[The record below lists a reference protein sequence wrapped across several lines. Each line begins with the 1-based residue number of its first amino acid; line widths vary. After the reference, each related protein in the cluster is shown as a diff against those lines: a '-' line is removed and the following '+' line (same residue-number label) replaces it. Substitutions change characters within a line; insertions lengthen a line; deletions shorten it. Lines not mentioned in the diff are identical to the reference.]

1 MKPSYYAIIPAE
13 VRYSNLKPNAK
24 LLYGEI
30 TALSSKE
37 GYCFAT
43 NNYFAKLYNVTKNT
57 ISLWVSQ
64 LNKEGFITVELI
76 KKGEQITERRLG
88 IIKKDDRA
96 NFKNDDLNSIKI
108 NTTNNIS
115 NKMEK
120 HTWVEFK
127 KMEFGAEISE
137 ISAELQMPVEMA
149 NDFLSYWSEKNKSK
163 TKMRYEL
170 ERTWDLRARMIRW
183 KNNTKKWNTKR
194 PASKLKA
201 QLDTYSKAREMMDK
215 INDNKR

>member
-64 LNKEGFITVELI
+64 LHSYGFISVELI
-76 KKGEQITERRLG
+76 KKGEQITERRIG
-88 IIKKDDRA
+88 ITKKDDRGSII
-96 NFKNDDLNSIKI
+96 NDDLNSIKI
-108 NTTNNIS
+108 NNTINIS
-115 NKMEK
+115 NRKEK
-120 HTWVEFK
+120 FFAEVSSLETNEEIKKEFLLYWC
-127 KMEFGAEISE
+127 
-137 ISAELQMPVEMA
+137 EL
-149 NDFLSYWSEKNKSK
+149 NKSK
-163 TKMRYEL
+163 TKMRFEL
-170 ERTWDLRARMIRW
+170 ERTWNTNARLQRW
-183 KNNTKKWNTKR
+183 KRNQSKWGAKKT
-194 PASKLKA
+194 ASKLKA
-201 QLDTYSKAREMMDK
+201 QLDTYSKAKQMIDQ
-215 INDNKR
+215 INNK